1 MIDLLLKLLAR
12 KRASVFPKM
21 LNFSF
26 KVKVMWKVVLFYWK
40 KKSHFSALAQY
51 FFKVFLNEYLIN
63 RSLLATIIIALA
75 VNVAKAVKVPIILV
89 VFGCV
94 CVCVHVLL
102 RSQQCN
108 NQCGETLGLFWA
120 SLRGLSRLICNWA
133 CHSNRKKNEWSLNSC
148 LYKHLNPFP
157 HTDLI
162 HLYEAWI
169 PAV

>member
-94 CVCVHVLL
+94 CVCV
-102 RSQQCN
+102 CMF
-108 NQCGETLGLFWA
+108 CWEA
-120 SLRGLSRLICNWA
+120 SSVIISAVRRWVYSGR
-133 CHSNRKKNEWSLNSC
+133 
-148 LYKHLNPFP
+148 
-157 HTDLI
+157 
-162 HLYEAWI
+162 LYEVCRDSFVTE
-169 PAV
+169 PATVTEKKMSEV